1 MTLMGIFKF
10 LKFRRQCVIQAGELP
25 PPEDNGV
32 RYLKLP
38 IDAL

>member
-1 MTLMGIFKF
+1 MPVLI
-10 LKFRRQCVIQAGELP
+10 LPSIQVNIQAGELP
-25 PPEDNGV
+25 PPEENGV